1 MIFYKKETDNISVQE
16 GKKTG
21 KIVYVNDNGEQAVIK
36 DGVNGEIAAVL
47 TVSRKEIGEELKKKG
62 FAGTDREIDIILNG
76 GFRQYAEDQKG
87 ETFGNAACVAIGVA
101 MYRGQIEYAD
111 EYRRAL
117 KENECEVIECFMC
130 SECERGVCCRHGENV
145 DDGMAKDCSH
155 FRNDMQVC
163 LKEKCRFGKSLELPL
178 IFTVSDEKV
187 DKEKILEI
195 AKNSPL
201 CDHMVKDFIADAEK
215 RGHGV
220 TLVRAAVRYKDTE
233 DYEG

>member
-1 MIFYKKETDNISVQE
+1 M
-16 GKKTG
+16 G
-21 KIVYVNDNGEQAVIK
+21 KIVYVND
-36 DGVNGEIAAVL
+36 DGKQTVLKENVSGGIAAVL
-47 TVSRKEIGEELKKKG
+47 TVSREEIGEELKKRG
-62 FAGTDREIDIILNG
+62 FAGTDREIDIIMNG
-76 GFRQYAEDQKG
+76 RFRQYAEDQKG
-87 ETFGNAACVAIGVA
+87 EIVGDAACVAIGDA
-101 MYRGQIEYAD
+101 MCRGQIEYAD

-130 SECERGVCCRHGENV
+130 SECEHGVCYRYGEKV
-145 DDGMAKDCSH
+145 DDGTAKDCSH
-155 FRNDMQVC
+155 FKNDMQVC
-163 LKEKCRFGKSLELPL
+163 LKEKCRLGKSLELPL
-178 IFTVSDEKV
+178 IFTVSDKKV